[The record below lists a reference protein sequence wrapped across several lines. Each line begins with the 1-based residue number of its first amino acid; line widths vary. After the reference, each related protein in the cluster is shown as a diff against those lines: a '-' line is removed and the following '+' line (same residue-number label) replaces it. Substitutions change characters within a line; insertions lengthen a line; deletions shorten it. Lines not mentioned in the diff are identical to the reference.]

1 MVVNI
6 FLRDMPYLKG
16 SNLEMN
22 EEKRFSWSIS
32 WLNFVLSVLVVMIHT
47 HFEGKYPETL
57 PGYDSFI

>member
-1 MVVNI
+1 
-6 FLRDMPYLKG
+6 
-16 SNLEMN
+16 MN
-22 EEKRFSWSIS
+22 EEKRFSWNIS